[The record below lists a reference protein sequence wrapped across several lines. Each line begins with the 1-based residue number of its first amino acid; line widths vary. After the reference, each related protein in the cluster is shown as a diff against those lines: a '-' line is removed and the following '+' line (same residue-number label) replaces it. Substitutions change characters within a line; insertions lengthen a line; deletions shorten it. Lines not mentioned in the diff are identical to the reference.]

1 MENTLKRLLTV
12 EIEAEQLVA
21 QAQTER
27 EQIIQQAL
35 QSAHQA
41 EQAFQAKVPELQAN
55 WIAKAEARAD
65 QAIAELS
72 KRYEEKQQYIRQL
85 AEENQDNALTAAIH
99 LFMQVGQ

>member
-12 EIEAEQLVA
+12 EMEAEQLVA

-41 EQAFQAKVPELQAN
+41 EQAFQAKIPELQAN
-55 WIAKAEARAD
+55 WVTKAEARAD
-65 QAIAELS
+65 QAIAELN
-72 KRYEEKQQYIRQL
+72 KRYEEKQQHLRHL
-85 AEENQDNALTAAIH
+85 AEENQANALTAAIR
-99 LFMQVGQ
+99 LFMQVSQ

>member
-41 EQAFQAKVPELQAN
+41 EQAFQAKIPELQAN
-55 WIAKAEARAD
+55 WIAKAEVRAD

-85 AEENQDNALTAAIH
+85 AEENQDSALTAAIH

>member
-21 QAQTER
+21 QAQAKR

-35 QSAHQA
+35 QSAHEA
-41 EQAFQAKVPELQAN
+41 EQTFQAKIPELQAN

-72 KRYEEKQQYIRQL
+72 KRYEEKQQYIRKI